1 MDKIHSLTGMLDLY
15 EDGDSSG
22 LSKNIFET
30 EKRIKNIFSNYYL
43 KEIRTPALEDTDL
56 FKRSAGDISDIVNK
70 EIYSFQDRNDKSI
83 SLRPEGTASV
93 IRSVIEKK
101 LDQSTHK
108 LWYMGPM
115 WRYERPQKGRYR
127 QFYQAGVEILGYPE
141 GAPEFEM
148 VSLVCSIIEEF
159 NIADCTL
166 KINHLGN
173 QDNKKAYCDA
183 LIKFLEPL
191 KKNLDEKD
199 LERLSRNPLRVLDS
213 KNQDTQLI
221 LKDAPSLKEF
231 LETKSIELLEA
242 IKDEFSDVCN
252 IEIDYT
258 LVRGLDYYSGF
269 VFEALSSNL
278 GAQDSFLGGG
288 RYDDLCS
295 KLGGKDLPSIGM
307 AIGIERFASLVS
319 DTTLSDKIVSF
330 ITLGSILEPKTYKIA
345 HRLRSLNK
353 NIILDMQLSDSSLK
367 AKLRRA
373 NKNNSEYAVIVGEE
387 EFNNGTFIIKPL
399 KDELKEQ
406 QTVSIDE
413 LFEFYK
419 AL

>member
-15 EDGDSSG
+15 EDGDSG
-22 LSKNIFET
+22 DLSKNIFET
-30 EKRIKNIFSNYYL
+30 EKRIKKIFSNYYL

-148 VSLVCSIIEEF
+148 ISLVCSIIEEF

-166 KINHLGN
+166 KINHLGS
-173 QDNKKAYCDA
+173 QENKKAYCDA
-183 LIKFLEPL
+183 LVKFLEPI
-191 KKNLDEKD
+191 KENLDEKD

-231 LETKSIELLEA
+231 LELKSIELLEA
-242 IKDEFSDVCN
+242 IKGEFSDICN

-288 RYDDLCS
+288 RYDGLCS
-295 KLGGKDLPSIGM
+295 KLGGKELPSIGM
-307 AIGIERFASLVS
+307 AIGIERFASLIGNS
-319 DTTLSDKIVSF
+319 THSDKILSF
-330 ITLGSILEPKTYKIA
+330 ITLGSTLEAKTYKIA

-353 NIILDMQLSDSSLK
+353 DIILDMQLSDSSLK

-373 NKNNSEYAVIVGEE
+373 NKNGSEYAIIVGEE
-387 EFNNGTFIIKPL
+387 EFNNDTVIIKPL

-406 QTVSIDE
+406 QTVSINE
-413 LFEFYK
+413 LFDFYK

>member
-15 EDGDSSG
+15 EDGDSSD

-242 IKDEFSDVCN
+242 IKNEFSDVCN

-319 DTTLSDKIVSF
+319 DKTLSDKIVSF

>member
-15 EDGDSSG
+15 EDGDSG
-22 LSKNIFET
+22 DLSKNIFET
-30 EKRIKNIFSNYYL
+30 EKRIKKIFSNYYL

-231 LETKSIELLEA
+231 LELKSIELLEA
-242 IKDEFSDVCN
+242 IKGEFSDICN

-288 RYDDLCS
+288 RYDSLCS
-295 KLGGKDLPSIGM
+295 KLGGKELPSIGM
-307 AIGIERFASLVS
+307 AIGIERFASLIGNS
-319 DTTLSDKIVSF
+319 THSDKILSF
-330 ITLGSILEPKTYKIA
+330 ITLGSTLEAKTYKIA

-353 NIILDMQLSDSSLK
+353 DIILDMQLSDSSLK

-373 NKNNSEYAVIVGEE
+373 NKNGSEYAIIVGEE
-387 EFNNGTFIIKPL
+387 EFNNDTVIIKPL

-406 QTVSIDE
+406 QTVSINE
-413 LFEFYK
+413 LFDFYK